1 MQQKRMKSPS
11 EIGENAMNLAI
22 TKVMVTRGRHAMR
35 DLDNNSK
42 NAVAITEGLLMRLL
56 DENKETEYG
65 KKYGFA
71 DIHSVAEYKKKVP
84 LSHYD
89 DYAPYIERMVDN
101 NESNLITT
109 APVKHYALSS
119 GSVGVPKHIPV
130 SQEELDI
137 YSKYGTNMAFGVVDE
152 YYRNTTGKPLAPGMG
167 LNAIELKLMETKYG
181 ISKGPISAT
190 ILKPIQKFI
199 PYFFTS
205 PWSLICADGD
215 ADMKYLKLRL
225 ALPRRDLSFMD
236 AAFMTG
242 LVDLM
247 DYLKDN
253 WKLLCRDIAKGI
265 ISPDVKVPEELRR
278 ELEKD
283 LVPQRGRAKQLWRE
297 FEKGFDTPI
306 VPRIWPNMRWIGS
319 IGTGGFSTY
328 TKKMRK
334 YAGKIIPF
342 HNLNYAASEA
352 LMGVARHVGD
362 TSYVLVPDGGFYE
375 FIPVEEEESG
385 ETLTIDELEIGKQYE
400 IVITNVSGF
409 YRYQI
414 WDVIRVTGFYH
425 EAPLVEFVY
434 RKSQMLSIAGEK
446 TNEEAVRWV
455 IEEFIRATGVNVADY
470 SVYANADTEPGHYV
484 LLMEPDGMIAKEKV
498 AEYRDILEEKM
509 MHANPSYGDKIRTGV
524 LGKMELFIVQQQ
536 TYQLYRDMMIM
547 KGTSPNQLKPVR
559 VIDTPVKERFFFF
572 LKEDF
577 QSNTL

>member
-11 EIGENAMNLAI
+11 EIGESVMNLAI

-42 NAVAITEGLLMRLL
+42 NAVSITEELLLRLL

-71 DIHSVAEYKKKVP
+71 DIHTVDEYKKKVP

-101 NESNLITT
+101 DEKNLITA

-152 YYRNTTGKPLAPGMG
+152 YYRNTTGKSLASGMG
-167 LNAIELKLMETKYG
+167 LNAIELKLMETKHG

-190 ILKPIQKFI
+190 ILKPIRNLI
-199 PYFFTS
+199 PYFMTS

-215 ADMKYLKLRL
+215 ADMKYLKLRF

-253 WKLLCRDIAKGI
+253 WKLLCRDIADGI
-265 ISPDVKVPEELRR
+265 ISPDIKVPEELRK

-283 LVPQRGRAKQLWRE
+283 LVPMKGRAKQLSRE
-297 FEKGFDTPI
+297 FQQGFDTPI
-306 VPRIWPNMRWIGS
+306 IPRIWPNMRWIGS

-328 TKKMRK
+328 AKKMRK

-342 HNLNYAASEA
+342 HNLSYAASEA
-352 LMGVARHVGD
+352 LMGTARHVGD

-375 FIPVEEEESG
+375 FIPVEEGDSE

-414 WDVIRVTGFYH
+414 GDVIRVTGFYH
-425 EAPLVEFVY
+425 EAPLIEFVY

-470 SVYANADTEPGHYV
+470 SVYANMDTEPGHYV
-484 LLMEPDGMIAKEKV
+484 LLMEPDGMIAREKI

-559 VIDTPVKERFFFF
+559 VIDTPMKERFFFF

-577 QSNTL
+577 Q